1 MVAEALFSM
10 QVLKIQGKEMGKI
23 QQNNKESVPV
33 LSITLSNDRMLKLHL
48 LTKWKDLLNYF
59 HDNDHRTV
67 HKARWPTTDP
77 QEIKKKITIPCW
89 PAFDP
94 KWDYDER

>member
-48 LTKWKDLLNYF
+48 VTK
-59 HDNDHRTV
+59 
-67 HKARWPTTDP
+67 
-77 QEIKKKITIPCW
+77 
-89 PAFDP
+89 
-94 KWDYDER
+94 